1 MARVLREAGIPQ
13 LLEKTIK
20 VIEERGLS
28 TIAIYDPFTKQ
39 PDIYGAILIAAGA
52 NESMLASGAD
62 NAVDSNVPPVNQ
74 VKIDVAIDYIE
85 AMIDEDLGVWTS
97 TMGKLRVIRMLR
109 KAINKIGFST
119 LTSF

>member
-13 LLEKTIK
+13 LIEKTIK
-20 VIEERGLS
+20 VIESRGLS
-28 TIAIYDPFTKQ
+28 SIATYDPFTKQ
-39 PDIYGAILIAAGA
+39 PDIYGAILLAAGA
-52 NESMLASGAD
+52 KESLLATGAD
-62 NAVDSNVPPVNQ
+62 NAVDCNVPLANHA
-74 VKIDVAIDYIE
+74 KIDVTIDYIE

-97 TMGKLRVIRMLR
+97 TMGQLRVIRMLR

>member
-13 LLEKTIK
+13 LIEKTIK
-20 VIEERGLS
+20 VIESRGLS
-28 TIAIYDPFTKQ
+28 SIATYDPFTKQ
-39 PDIYGAILIAAGA
+39 PDIYGAILLAAGA
-52 NESMLASGAD
+52 KESLLATGAD
-62 NAVDSNVPPVNQ
+62 NAVDCNVPLANH
-74 VKIDVAIDYIE
+74 VKIDVVIDYIE

-97 TMGKLRVIRMLR
+97 TMGQLRVVRMLR